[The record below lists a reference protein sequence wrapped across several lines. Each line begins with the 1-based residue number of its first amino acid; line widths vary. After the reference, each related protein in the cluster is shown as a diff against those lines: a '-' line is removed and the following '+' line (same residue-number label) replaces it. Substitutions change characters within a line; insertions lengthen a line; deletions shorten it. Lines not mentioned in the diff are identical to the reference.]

1 MIRETFY
8 KEKNI
13 ECKSTVTDLVTETD
27 KAVEKMIFDTIR
39 ESYPDHW
46 LVKYYLDV
54 ALNIMKLAKSRLLQ
68 LLYSSMTSVIS
79 F

>member
-54 ALNIMKLAKSRLLQ
+54 ALNKISWPNPGYCNCCILAQ
-68 LLYSSMTSVIS
+68 LL
-79 F
+79 